1 MSDPRHDPRP
11 QDSVAQV
18 RAFARDLAYGALQG
32 DWPAKFAMHYGDG
45 RFGTD
50 DWAVKNY
57 LAQKWDSNPPN
68 LYLLV
73 SFGYLQ
79 DQRRDV
85 QAPPN
90 FKAPMPAIWEFL
102 LTDQAFA
109 LLEQPT
115 ATSVFI
121 SYRRGESSAFALLL
135 LARFQMI
142 GLEPFLDLNIEP
154 GSEWHAQLEQEI
166 ARRDYFVIVIGPATL
181 ESAFVR
187 EEIRW
192 ALDAQARLIPIW
204 HNGFDERHL
213 ADMQDRY
220 PELGAF
226 FDKQAIKVEQENPAA
241 YDSAITQLLNRFGV
255 MP

>member
-1 MSDPRHDPRP
+1 MSDPRNDPLP
-11 QDSVAQV
+11 KDSVGQV

-32 DWPAKFAMHYGDG
+32 DWSAKFAMHYGDG

-79 DQRRDV
+79 DQRREV

-90 FKAPMPAIWEFL
+90 FKAPMPTIWEFL
-102 LTDQAFA
+102 LTDKAFA

-115 ATSVFI
+115 STSVFI
-121 SYRRGESSAFALLL
+121 SYRRGESSAFALLV

-154 GSEWHAQLEQEI
+154 GNEWHAQLEQEI
-166 ARRDYFVIVIGPATL
+166 NRRDYFVILVGPATL
-181 ESAFVR
+181 DSEFVR
-187 EEIRW
+187 EEIIW
-192 ALDAQARLIPIW
+192 ALASKARIIPIW
-204 HNGFDERHL
+204 HNGCDDHVL
-213 ADMQDRY
+213 AEMQDRY

-226 FDKQAIKVEQENPAA
+226 FDKQAIKVEQENPVA
-241 YDSAITQLLNRFGV
+241 YEGAITQLLNRFGITS
-255 MP
+255 